1 MFEKYGH
8 DQCCIEIDEFM
19 SLGGLSLFGMVC
31 NVMNPETGK
40 NEKTILMYSKENDDL
55 AKTFEALLT
64 AMKESPL
71 LKTLEE
77 HRGQFGGSKYA
88 YYQLENTTVS
98 RKKYEVMFR
107 QFYQ

>member
-19 SLGGLSLFGMVC
+19 SLGGLSLFGIVC

-40 NEKTILMYSKENDDL
+40 TEITIFMYSKENDEF
-55 AKTFEALLT
+55 ANTFEALLG
-64 AMKESPL
+64 AIAESPL
-71 LKTLEE
+71 LKPQEE

-88 YYQLENTTVS
+88 YY
-98 RKKYEVMFR
+98 
-107 QFYQ
+107 